1 MVGPAL
7 FDTVILID
15 FLNGVRPA
23 RKEIHRYR
31 DRAISLITWMEV
43 MAGAPADQ
51 EQATSLFLGTF
62 SNLPV
67 TPAIARRAVEI
78 RRQTKLKLPDAIIL
92 ATAQV
97 EKRVLL
103 TRNSRDFRDDGVSV
117 VVPYRLS

>member
-1 MVGPAL
+1 MVGAAL

-15 FLNGVRPA
+15 FLNGVRQA
-23 RKEIHRYR
+23 RKEIHRYP

-43 MAGAPADQ
+43 MAGAPSDQ
-51 EQATSLFLGTF
+51 EQATALFLGTF
-62 SNLPV
+62 INVAV
-67 TPAIARRAVEI
+67 TPAIARQAVQL

-103 TRNSRDFRDDGVSV
+103 TRNTKDFKDDRLSV
-117 VVPYRLS
+117 LVPYRL